1 MFQIDTQ
8 RWHPL
13 FWWLWAVA
21 GSTLLISNSQRRP
34 IEISIFS
41 VATIFAALILAL
53 RTTVSVHAKRM
64 LRFGYGL
71 AIVALIFRI
80 TIAILIGVP
89 IPGKVLFALPEISL
103 PSFLVGINLGGPVTS
118 QRLIS
123 ALAESLLFAAIVI
136 LFATANAFTTP
147 HRLLRVLP
155 NRLRG
160 LGVATSIATSVAP
173 QSADSLAR
181 VRFAH
186 RIRGRKVTGIK
197 SIRRIALPV
206 LEESLERSIQLAIA
220 MESRGYGY
228 FVKPTR
234 YRPERWRLEES
245 ALVFALVLLVIVSN
259 LPLSSSAIIAIALF
273 YFLLAPGLFK

>member
-1 MFQIDTQ
+1 MAIASCIDLSKDSSRTGSAIRRIDLIPVTFLPRI
-8 RWHPL
+8 RW
-13 FWWLWAVA
+13 
-21 GSTLLISNSQRRP
+21 
-34 IEISIFS
+34 
-41 VATIFAALILAL
+41 
-53 RTTVSVHAKRM
+53 AKRT
-64 LRFGYGL
+64 R
-71 AIVALIFRI
+71 A
-80 TIAILIGVP
+80 
-89 IPGKVLFALPEISL
+89 
-103 PSFLVGINLGGPVTS
+103 
-118 QRLIS
+118 RLS
-123 ALAESLLFAAIVI
+123 ALCG
-136 LFATANAFTTP
+136 ATE
-147 HRLLRVLP
+147 
-155 NRLRG
+155 
-160 LGVATSIATSVAP
+160 VATSIATSVAP

-186 RIRGRKVTGIK
+186 RIRGRKVNGIK

-228 FVKPTR
+228 FAKPTR